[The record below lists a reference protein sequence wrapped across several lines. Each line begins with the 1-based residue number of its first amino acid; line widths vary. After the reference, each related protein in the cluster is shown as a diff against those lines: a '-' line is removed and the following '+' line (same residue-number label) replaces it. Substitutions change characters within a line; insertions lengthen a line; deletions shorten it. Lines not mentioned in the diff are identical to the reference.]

1 VLLLKLTLT
10 PILIAAATLA
20 ARRWGP
26 TIGGWFAGLPLTSGP
41 VSVFLALEQGR
52 PFAATAARNSILG
65 LIGVAAFGVAYSR
78 AAMRFGPLG
87 CLVAGF
93 TTYAIATIASQKLDA
108 GPWATFAV
116 VCAALCLALVALPR
130 TPASESQTPP
140 PWWDLPLRIIA
151 ATAMVLAI
159 TTAAATLGP
168 SWSGLLSPFPVF
180 SSVLAAFAHAMSG
193 RGAATRLQRGVVV
206 GVFSFA
212 AFFLV
217 VALLVEH
224 QSLAVTYVAA
234 SITALAINGASLV
247 GLTNSQRP

>member
-78 AAMRFGPLG
+78 AALWLGPFG
-87 CLVAGF
+87 CLAVGF
-93 TTYAIATIASQKLDA
+93 TTYAIATIASQALHL
-108 GPWATFAV
+108 GPWPTFAL
-116 VCAALCLALVALPR
+116 VCLVLVAALLALPR
-130 TPASESQTPP
+130 ARAPETPTAP
-140 PWWDLPLRIIA
+140 PWWDLPFRIVA
-151 ATAMVLAI
+151 ATTMVLTI
-159 TTAAATLGP
+159 TTAAAKLGP
-168 SWSGLLSPFPVF
+168 TWSGLLSPFPVF

-193 RGAATRLQRGVVV
+193 REAASRLQRGVIV

-217 VALLVEH
+217 VALLVEER
-224 QSLAVTYVAA
+224 SLPITYAA
-234 SITALAINGASLV
+234 ATITALAINGASLI
-247 GLTNSQRP
+247 GLRQWQRS